1 MLGIDLLEPYSFE
14 FFRHGIIVATIAG
27 ALCGL
32 LGVFVILRGMSYIGH
47 GLSHAVFGGA
57 AASAVIGVNFF
68 IGAGIWGV
76 VSGVLIARV
85 ARRRVLGADAAIGV
99 VTTASFALGLALM
112 NRYGQASKS
121 IEAVLFGS
129 VLGVRFT
136 DIVAVAAV
144 ALLSLA
150 IIVVWYRR
158 LLFSTFDR
166 DVAQVSG
173 VNVGLVEAVLLA
185 LLSLTILVTMRA
197 DGTQAIPDH
206 IGEVEA
212 LVGAYLSTQRQQ
224 HVHVW
229 TDDLAR
235 IRESTRCGSRETGD
249 HRAKRCSGEFAVR
262 SLQGVRRPTGDRVF
276 EFQHRARR
284 SVGVAVGEGRVKVSG
299 QTLGRLT
306 QVRVS
311 HLLNDWRRR
320 GSGSRCR
327 CRRLGIAQAVEGKR
341 LPGGNLRRTVSQTER
356 HDPLADHARR
366 IGIDVDHDAGVFI
379 DSKHVRRIVELAFEH
394 RQ

>member
-1 MLGIDLLEPYSFE
+1 MFALDLLEPYSFE
-14 FFRHGIIVATIAG
+14 FFRHGIVVATIAG

-32 LGVFVILRGMSYIGH
+32 LGVFVVLRGMSYIGH

-68 IGAGIWGV
+68 LGAGIWGV

-129 VLGVRFT
+129 VLGVRAT
-136 DIVAVAAV
+136 DIVAVSAV
-144 ALLSLA
+144 ALLALF

-185 LLSLTILVTMRA
+185 LLSLTILVTMRVI
-197 DGTQAIPDH
+197 GTLLISALLVIPAAASRMTTNSFSRLLWLSPL
-206 IGEVEA
+206 IGA
-212 LVGAYLSTQRQQ
+212 LTCFVGMNASYHLDTSASATIILLDASVFVVVYAVAGIKN
-224 HVHVW
+224 H
-229 TDDLAR
+229 
-235 IRESTRCGSRETGD
+235 
-249 HRAKRCSGEFAVR
+249 AKMA
-262 SLQGVRRPTGDRVF
+262 SLG
-276 EFQHRARR
+276 
-284 SVGVAVGEGRVKVSG
+284 
-299 QTLGRLT
+299 
-306 QVRVS
+306 
-311 HLLNDWRRR
+311 HL
-320 GSGSRCR
+320 
-327 CRRLGIAQAVEGKR
+327 
-341 LPGGNLRRTVSQTER
+341 
-356 HDPLADHARR
+356 
-366 IGIDVDHDAGVFI
+366 
-379 DSKHVRRIVELAFEH
+379 
-394 RQ
+394 